1 MSATTLLSQSAA
13 GVDTPIIILLITI
26 LVVGLGMLIFFF
38 SRYQKCPSDRILVI
52 YGKTGPRQSSKCLHG
67 GAAFIWPVIQAYEFL
82 DLTPI
87 PIDISLEGAPT
98 KQNIRIN
105 IPSTFTV
112 GISTD
117 PSVMSNAAERLLG
130 LQLTQVR
137 DLARD
142 MIFGS
147 MRYVISTMDIKAI
160 NDRDQF
166 IEQIVDS
173 VEGELRRVGLRLINI
188 NIKDITDES
197 GYLESLGKEALSNVN
212 NRINMDVTQEIA
224 ALKEE
229 LKELKLAIQ
238 EIRTNSQ
245 GV

>member
-1 MSATTLLSQSAA
+1 MNAPTLLSQSAA
-13 GVDTPIIILLITI
+13 GGGTHMIILMITI

-147 MRYVISTMDIKAI
+147 MRYVISTMDIEAI

>member
-147 MRYVISTMDIKAI
+147 MRYVISTMDIEAI

>member
-13 GVDTPIIILLITI
+13 EVDTPMIILLITI

-87 PIDISLEGAPT
+87 PIDISLDGAPT

-147 MRYVISTMDIKAI
+147 MRYVISTMDIEAI

>member
-13 GVDTPIIILLITI
+13 GVDTPMIILLITI

-87 PIDISLEGAPT
+87 PIDISLEEAPT
-98 KQNIRIN
+98 KENIRIN

-147 MRYVISTMDIKAI
+147 MRYVISTMDIEAI